1 MRLAFL
7 SAPAATPMFIELAA
21 VTMLLP
27 DEMEEPSEMS
37 PPSRAASNLPLLAAA
52 ASIRFCF
59 VGASD
64 LWKCR
69 GNGLKMVNKILVWQS
84 DVKYRTQI

>member
-27 DEMEEPSEMS
+27 EEMEEPSEMS
-37 PPSRAASNLPLLAAA
+37 PPSRAASNLPL

-84 DVKYRTQI
+84 DEIYRIQV

>member
-7 SAPAATPMFIELAA
+7 SAPATPMFIELAA

-52 ASIRFCF
+52 AASIRFCF

-69 GNGLKMVNKILVWQS
+69 GNGLKRVNKILVWQS
-84 DVKYRTQI
+84 DVIYRTQI

>member
-7 SAPAATPMFIELAA
+7 SAPATPMFIELAA

-27 DEMEEPSEMS
+27 DEMEEPNEMS
-37 PPSRAASNLPLLAAA
+37 PPSKAASNLPLLAAAA

-64 LWKCR
+64 LWKFR
-69 GNGLKMVNKILVWQS
+69 EGLKMVNKILVWQS
-84 DVKYRTQI
+84 DVIYKAQI